1 MQFGILG
8 YFLSCEKLKYWNQL
22 GLTTSH
28 VYTEKLWMNFI
39 KYNRRK
45 ICIFKMIFEQRFELA
60 INAVKLRKITRKKD
74 YFSSLLI
81 NLASTDA
88 HA

>member
-1 MQFGILG
+1 MDENF
-8 YFLSCEKLKYWNQL
+8 
-22 GLTTSH
+22 
-28 VYTEKLWMNFI
+28 WMNLL

-45 ICIFKMIFEQRFELA
+45 ICIFKIVFEWRFQLDF
-60 INAVKLRKITRKKD
+60 NAVKLRKITRKKD
-74 YFSSLLI
+74 YFSSLLV

>member
-1 MQFGILG
+1 MAI
-8 YFLSCEKLKYWNQL
+8 
-22 GLTTSH
+22 
-28 VYTEKLWMNFI
+28 
-39 KYNRRK
+39 
-45 ICIFKMIFEQRFELA
+45 EQRFELA
-60 INAVKLRKITRKKD
+60 FNAVKLRKITRKKD